1 MKNLLLLT
9 LIITGL
15 NTYGQKVIIKGN
27 VFDGISSIT
36 NAHIHNKTTKQGTF
50 TDHEGN
56 FQLEVSLNDKIEITS
71 IQHHTKEI
79 TINNV
84 ILQNK
89 DIFVKLHLKDY
100 LLDEVEV
107 KKHNLFGTLERDFT
121 QTPEDIAYVKSKN
134 ALDFSKI
141 DFNKP
146 VQYKEDDISRS
157 KVDVIRMVDPT
168 RKFEGANI
176 FFFTAFLNPSFYKK
190 KVIRLKERIAKENF
204 EDQLPDKIISLIGK
218 HNLITI
224 YKIPE
229 DKIYLF
235 INYAIDKKVKE
246 LVKKDKVLLLI
257 EDIKDKS
264 ERFLK
269 ENQ

>member
-1 MKNLLLLT
+1 MKNISLLT
-9 LIITGL
+9 IFITGL

-27 VFDGISSIT
+27 VFDGIGTIP
-36 NAHIHNKTTKQGTF
+36 NAHIHNKTTKQGAF
-50 TDHEGN
+50 TDYEGN
-56 FQLEVSLNDKIEITS
+56 FQLEVSLNDEIEITS

-100 LLDEVEV
+100 LLDEVV
-107 KKHNLFGTLERDFT
+107 IKKQNLFPSYERNFK
-121 QTPEDIAYVKSKN
+121 QSIRDIAVVKSES
-134 ALDFSKI
+134 LDFSKI
-141 DFNKP
+141 DFNETVTLK
-146 VQYKEDDISRS
+146 DDNISKS
-157 KVDVIRMVDPT
+157 KVDISKMVDPT
-168 RKFEGANI
+168 KRFEGVTLTS
-176 FFFTAFLNPSFYKK
+176 FSLFTTKK
-190 KVIRLKERIAKENF
+190 EKRLKERIAKENF